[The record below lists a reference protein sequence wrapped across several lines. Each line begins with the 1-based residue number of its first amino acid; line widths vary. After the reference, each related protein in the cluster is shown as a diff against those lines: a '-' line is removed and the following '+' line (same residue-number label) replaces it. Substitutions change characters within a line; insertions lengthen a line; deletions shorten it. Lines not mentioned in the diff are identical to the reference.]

1 MSLNI
6 SSVNSSILQNITSKL
21 GLNNSNTNNDEL
33 QKALNKANTASRP
46 TLYDYIDGKA
56 PQKNKKSITDYLSL
70 YSGNNNETGYEQMS
84 GIDKYKYIQAQAQA
98 KDIEYNN
105 VITNPQEALE
115 SAEKIIQRTLAQG
128 VSEND
133 IDNLQK
139 ALQAK
144 QIALSRLNM
153 LA

>member
-46 TLYDYIDGKA
+46 TLYDYIDGKE

-70 YSGNNNETGYEQMS
+70 YSGNNNETGYEKMS

>member
-6 SSVNSSILQNITSKL
+6 SSVSSSILQNIVGKL
-21 GLNNSNTNNDEL
+21 GLNNSNANNQDL
-33 QKALNKANTASRP
+33 QNAINKVNTKSRP
-46 TLYDYIDGKA
+46 TLLDYMDGKE
-56 PQKNKKSITDYLSL
+56 PQKNKKSVSDYLSL
-70 YSGNNNETGYEQMS
+70 FSGNTNETGYEQMS
-84 GIDKYKYIQAQAQA
+84 GIEKYKYIQAQAQA
-98 KDIEYNN
+98 KDIEYSNI
-105 VITNPQEALE
+105 ITNPEEALD

-128 VSEND
+128 LSDND

-144 QIALSRLNM
+144 QIALSRINT